1 LDMVLGGIVRSKAGR
16 DKGRKFIV
24 VEIQDA
30 LYVLISD
37 GRLRKIEK
45 PKKKKKKHVEF
56 TGVVARPLEI
66 KLANMERVTNAEIR
80 KTLAMYEEETDKHA

>member
-1 LDMVLGGIVRSKAGR
+1 MVLGGIVRSKAGR
-16 DKGRKFIV
+16 DKGRKFIIV
-24 VEIQDA
+24 GIPDA

-45 PKKKKKKHVEF
+45 PKKKKNKHVEF
-56 TGVVARPLEI
+56 TGVVVKLLGT

-80 KTLAMYEEETDKHA
+80 KTLAMYEEETG